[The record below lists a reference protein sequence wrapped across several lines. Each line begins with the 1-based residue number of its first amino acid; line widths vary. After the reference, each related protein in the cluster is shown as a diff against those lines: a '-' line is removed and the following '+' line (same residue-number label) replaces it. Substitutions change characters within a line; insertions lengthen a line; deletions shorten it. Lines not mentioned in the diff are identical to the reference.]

1 MSTPQLIFVD
11 NLKKLKQSELQEIN
25 QLLGCV
31 DDVRQKA
38 ALENEKN
45 LVENE
50 IQQLTLAEQKLE
62 AQQTPVQE
70 TLPEKSPVLKRQNAK
85 RVETDI
91 EVVENEEEEDD
102 EEEADEEEE
111 EVEETVEAT
120 VDDDG
125 NVDTEKFMK
134 GGKSLKKKKTKKTA
148 KIKVPEIKREDD
160 RMSLREVQT
169 EIKNVVQEFG
179 KELTDTLRP
188 YQRKARNG
196 NLFDRD
202 VDDLIDAYNEIREDA
217 KEAID
222 DLLAE
227 LGDGESL
234 PKAFVRFVEN
244 GFARHEKRVKRIIK

>member
-1 MSTPQLIFVD
+1 MSNPQMIYVD
-11 NLKKLKQSELQEIN
+11 NLKRLKQSELQEIN

-50 IQQLTLAEQKLE
+50 IQQLVIAEQKLE
-62 AQQTPVQE
+62 AQQPE
-70 TLPEKSPVLKRQNAK
+70 TLPEKSPELKRQKAQ

-91 EVVENEEEEDD
+91 VVENEEEEED
-102 EEEADEEEE
+102 EEADEEEE
-111 EVEETVEAT
+111 EEETVKPT

-125 NVDTEKFMK
+125 NVDTEQFMK
-134 GGKSLKKKKTKKTA
+134 GGKSVKKKKTKKTT

-160 RMSLREVQT
+160 RLSLREVQT

-202 VDDLIDAYNEIREDA
+202 VDELIDAYNEIREDA

-222 DLLAE
+222 DLLSE
-227 LGDGESL
+227 LGDSQSL
-234 PKAFVRFVEN
+234 PRAFVRFVEN